1 MFEKAIIHM
10 DLDTFFVSCERL
22 INPKLENKP
31 VLIGGTSD
39 RGVVASCS
47 YEARKFGVH
56 AAMPMRLAKRLC
68 SDATIIRGDSGLYS
82 RYSNIVTGII
92 KDSAPMYEKSS
103 IDEFYID
110 MTGMERFHGCYSWA
124 TGLREKIIKETNLPI
139 SFGLSANKT
148 VSKVGTGEAKPNGQI
163 QIPIGSEKPFLSP
176 LSVRK
181 IPMVGEKTYEI
192 LRSLGVGYI
201 KTVQEMPIEML
212 QRVLGKR
219 GTSLWK
225 KAQGLDNTPVI
236 PYHEQKSISKEK
248 TFERDTA
255 DTSRL
260 NNIMISM
267 AESLAFQLRDKNK
280 LTSCITV
287 KIRYADFNTHS
298 KQARIPYTACDH
310 SLVEKT
316 KDLFNGLY
324 KRRLLIRLIGV
335 KYSHLVGG
343 GHQVN
348 MFEDTEDIINLYVAM
363 DHLRKRF
370 GQNAIKRAC
379 AIDSKIVRLNPFN
392 EQ

>member
-1 MFEKAIIHM
+1 M

-31 VLIGGTSD
+31 VLIGGTND

-68 SDATIIRGDSGLYS
+68 SDAIIIRGDSSLYS
-82 RYSNIVTGII
+82 KYSNMVTDII
-92 KDSAPMYEKSS
+92 KDRAPMYEKAS

-110 MTGMERFHGCYSWA
+110 MTGMERFHGCHQWA
-124 TGLREKIIKETNLPI
+124 KELRQKIIKETNLPI

-148 VSKVGTGEAKPNGQI
+148 VSKIGTGEAKPNGQI
-163 QIPIGSEKPFLSP
+163 QIPRGTEKPFLSP

-181 IPMVGEKTYEI
+181 IPMVGEKTYEL

-201 KTVQEMPIEML
+201 KTIQEMPIEML
-212 QRVLGKR
+212 QRVLGKH

-225 KAQGLDNTPVI
+225 KAQGLDKTPVI
-236 PYHEQKSISKEK
+236 PYQEQKSISIER
-248 TFERDTA
+248 TFDRDTA
-255 DTSRL
+255 DMTKL
-260 NNIMISM
+260 NNIMLAM
-267 AESLAFQLRDKNK
+267 AENLAFQLRNRNK
-280 LTSCITV
+280 LTSCVTV

-310 SLVEKT
+310 TLIEKT

-348 MFEDTEDIINLYVAM
+348 MFEDTEDIINLYTAM
-363 DHLRKRF
+363 DHIRKRF

-379 AIDSKIVRLNPFN
+379 AIGSKTIVRIKPFN
-392 EQ
+392 G